1 MLDDVFISLLYLVYL
16 EIMKYKL
23 FNSNNMSDDWISL
36 KVQQNFNG
44 RNKQIQIFKKLNYK
58 VGGNLLANRF
68 HS

>member
-1 MLDDVFISLLYLVYL
+1 MPKIFEKL
-16 EIMKYKL
+16 IMQQLYKL

-68 HS
+68 QS